1 PVVVP
6 DERDRRFSAPEWVQ
20 SPVHDYLR
28 QAYLLNSDYLL
39 RAVQV
44 LACDDERMKQRM
56 VFATRCVVEAMA
68 PSNFAATNPEFI
80 RAAIDSEGESIVRGI
95 ANLFGDL
102 ARGRI
107 TMSDESAFEVGRNLA
122 VTPGEVIFE

>member
-1 PVVVP
+1 MPSGRRTSSRLRSNTWCDSTVITNQTDGAALAALQREFMQRHAELSRVMLERKPGETLTPVVVP
-6 DERDRRFSAPEWVQ
+6 EERDRRFSAPEWVQ

-56 VFATRCVVEAMA
+56 VFATRC
-68 PSNFAATNPEFI
+68 
-80 RAAIDSEGESIVRGI
+80 
-95 ANLFGDL
+95 
-102 ARGRI
+102 
-107 TMSDESAFEVGRNLA
+107 A
-122 VTPGEVIFE
+122 V